1 MEENKSKVTLHGMW
15 ASSYSKRVEIALKL
29 KGILYEYVE
38 EDLSNK
44 TESLVR
50 LNPVHK
56 KVPLL
61 VHDGKPVAESQ
72 VILEYIDETWNNSP
86 RLLPEDSYERAQ
98 VRFWV
103 SYINQQVIEVMG
115 KVLFQEGEAQEKAI
129 EEARER
135 FKVLE
140 EGLKKHFPNKTIR
153 ENDDVGLLDIIIIS
167 TFGSHKVYHDVF
179 GVGVIDQVNTPTLYN
194 WIESLKELA
203 VMKEAEVPSDRLVPF
218 LQMYR
223 QMHLQQAANA

>member
-44 TESLVR
+44 TESLVQ

-72 VILEYIDETWNNSP
+72 VILEYIDETWKNSP

-103 SYINQQVIEVMG
+103 SYINEQVIEVMR

-129 EEARER
+129 EEAREVQ
-135 FKVLE
+135 K
-140 EGLKKHFPNKTIR
+140 
-153 ENDDVGLLDIIIIS
+153 NDDVGLLDIIIIS
-167 TFGSHKVYHDVF
+167 TFGSHKDYHELF
-179 GVGVIDQVNTPTLYN
+179 GVGIIDPVNTPTLYN

-203 VMKEAEVPSDRLVPF
+203 VIKEAEVPSDRLVPF

-223 QMHLQQAANA
+223 QMHLQQAANT